1 MDQEASNNLSEV
13 PEQVVGANDE
23 VAGANDEVVGA
34 YGEAAGATDDVE
46 ANDEVAGAIVDV
58 GRATANVARAVDRD
72 HLNNLGTLKFPSFD
86 NQASEAARLKSF
98 HFWPKGKKHVHCN
111 QV

>member
-1 MDQEASNNLSEV
+1 MDQEASNNLGEV
-13 PEQVVGANDE
+13 PEQVVGANVE

-34 YGEAAGATDDVE
+34 S
-46 ANDEVAGAIVDV
+46 DEVAGAIVDV
-58 GRATANVARAVDRD
+58 GRATANVARAVDSN
-72 HLNNLGTLKFPSFD
+72 HLNNLGTLKFPSFG